1 MNVQM
6 NFRLMMQRYPIFWKL
21 PNIWRNN
28 FQNSGIFN
36 TNLHLRFQNMGNND
50 DIKARLRRVLE
61 EKKSNVSKITEG
73 ENVKRSTLSA
83 QINGNSAVSYDTIKL
98 FLRKFAD
105 LSADWLLKGEGM
117 MCGCSP
123 DDPSLYG
130 KTPSASGTIGSTE
143 VQRTHNGGTTE
154 AERIKFLEEQVAF
167 YKEQTA
173 YYKEMAERKSK
184 Q

>member
-1 MNVQM
+1 M
-6 NFRLMMQRYPIFWKL
+6 
-21 PNIWRNN
+21 
-28 FQNSGIFN
+28 FN

-105 LSADWLLKGEGM
+105 LSAEWLLKGEGT
-117 MCGCSP
+117 MCGCTSP

-130 KTPSASGTIGSTE
+130 KTPSASIDGVSTDL
-143 VQRTHNGGTTE
+143 QRTHNGGTTE
-154 AERIKFLEEQVAF
+154 AERIKDERIKLLEEKVAFLEEQVDF
-167 YKEQTA
+167 YKN
-173 YYKEMAERKSK
+173 K